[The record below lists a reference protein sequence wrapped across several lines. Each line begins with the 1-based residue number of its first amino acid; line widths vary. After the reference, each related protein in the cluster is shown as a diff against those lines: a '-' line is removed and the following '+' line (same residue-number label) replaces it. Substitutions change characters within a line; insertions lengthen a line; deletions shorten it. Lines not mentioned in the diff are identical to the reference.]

1 MRIYV
6 AVAMAVLVAGAAFAQ
21 GPGGATPPT
30 PVEASTPVIA
40 AVSDEVSA
48 VGTLRAAESVTIKP
62 ELPGRI
68 EQVHFEEG
76 ERVAAG
82 APLFTLDASLVRADV
97 REWEANVAQARREA
111 ARANELIERK
121 LISQSDL
128 DTKRSELAVAEARL
142 SSAKTR
148 LGKTVIKAPFAG
160 VTGLRQV
167 SPGEYVETGSPLV
180 TLTQL
185 DPIKLDFRVPEVHLS
200 RVAPGQA
207 LRIEVDAFPGR
218 RFEGKVY
225 AIDPQL
231 DPAGRSVVLRASIDN
246 PDAVLKPGLFAR
258 VALAFGARA
267 DALMVPEQALWP
279 IGEKQNVYVIE
290 DGKAALK
297 QVETGVRR
305 DGMVEIVKG
314 LTPEALVITAG
325 QIKIG
330 PGAPV
335 QALPAAP
342 PPATAQ
348 AAD

>member
-1 MRIYV
+1 M
-6 AVAMAVLVAGAAFAQ
+6 
-21 GPGGATPPT
+21 PPT
-30 PVEASTPVIA
+30 AVEASKPV
-40 AVSDEVSA
+40 VGVVRDEVSA

-82 APLFTLDASLVRADV
+82 APLFTLDGSLVRADV
-97 REWEANVAQARREA
+97 REWEANVSQAKREA

-128 DTKRSELAVAEARL
+128 DTKRSELAVSEARL

-148 LGKTVIKAPFAG
+148 LEKTVIKAPFAG

-167 SPGEYVETGSPLV
+167 SPGEYVEMGATLV

-185 DPIKLDFRVPEVHLS
+185 DPIKLDFRVPEVHLA

-207 LRIEVDAFPGR
+207 VDIEVDAFPGR
-218 RFEGKVY
+218 RFVGKVF

-231 DPAGRSVVLRASIDN
+231 DPNGRSVVLRASIDN
-246 PDAVLKPGLFAR
+246 PDGVLRPGLFAR
-258 VALAFGARA
+258 VALAFGERA
-267 DALMVPEQALWP
+267 NALMVPEQALWP

-297 QVETGVRR
+297 EVETGVRR
-305 DGMVEIVKG
+305 QGMVEIVKG
-314 LTPEALVITAG
+314 ITPESVVITAG

-335 QALPAAP
+335 QALPAPAP
-342 PPATAQ
+342 QAAQ
-348 AAD
+348 AAN